1 MARGRPKKLE
11 NEVEYTEIDKALAH
25 YLSMFCGT
33 PGCMERFH
41 LTEARTI
48 ILLLKEDYNY
58 IFIKESKLGME
69 GDLNE

>member
-33 PGCMERFH
+33 PGAWKDFTLRKHE
-41 LTEARTI
+41 
-48 ILLLKEDYNY
+48 LLFY
-58 IFIKESKLGME
+58 S
-69 GDLNE
+69 